1 MAERIVLFTG
11 KGGVGKTTVAAA
23 TALRAAELGHRTVV
37 VSTDP
42 AHSLGDAFDRTLGP
56 EPVPVVRNLWAQE
69 TDVYYNI
76 RRWWG
81 TVHDWLK
88 GLMAWQGVDEMDADE
103 IAAVPGMEEL
113 SNLLWINSHHDSGEY
128 DLVVVDCAPTGETLL
143 LLSFPETAHWWID
156 KFLPIQRRLTQVLR
170 PVIRPLTGIPVPD
183 REVFDA
189 VEELMGELARLQG
202 LLSDQS
208 LATVRLV
215 VNPQKMVVRET
226 QRTFTYLNLYG
237 YVTDAVVCNRVL
249 PAEAMESE
257 FARQWQASLEG
268 YRRYIEEAFSPLPIL
283 EVPLLRHEVTGLK
296 SLREMADCLY
306 GEDDPARI
314 LYPTVT
320 HEVRAEE
327 GGFVLSL
334 PAPFASKRD
343 VSLAQR
349 GDELSVHVGVHRRNI
364 VLPRVL
370 AGLTATSARLDEG
383 RLSIFFPRRERRSA

>member
-23 TALRAAELGHRTVV
+23 TAVRAAQLGHRTIV

-42 AHSLGDAFDRTLGP
+42 AHSLGDAFNKQLGP
-56 EPVPVVRNLWAQE
+56 EPVRVAKNLWAQE
-69 TDVYYNI
+69 TDVHYNI

-88 GLMAWQGVDEMDADE
+88 GLMAWQGVDEMEADE
-103 IAAVPGMEEL
+103 VAAVPGMEEL
-113 SNLLWINSHHDSGEY
+113 SNLLWVNHHYESDDY
-128 DLVVVDCAPTGETLL
+128 DLVLVDCAPTGETLL

-156 KFLPIQRRLTQVLR
+156 KFLPIQRRVTQVIR
-170 PVIRPLTGIPVPD
+170 PIIRPLTGIPVPEK
-183 REVFDA
+183 EVFDA
-189 VEELMGELARLQG
+189 VEELVEELSRLQE
-202 LLSDQS
+202 LLSDRS
-208 LATVRLV
+208 VATVRLV

-249 PAEAMESE
+249 PAEFMESE
-257 FARQWQASLEG
+257 FARHWQESLEG
-268 YRRYIEEAFSPLPIL
+268 YRSYIEEAFSPLPIL

-296 SLREMADCLY
+296 SLREMAGHLY
-306 GEDDPARI
+306 GDDDPARI
-314 LYPTVT
+314 FYPAVA
-320 HEVRAEE
+320 HEIRAED

-334 PAPFASKRD
+334 RAPFASKRD

-349 GDELSVHVGVHRRNI
+349 GDELAVQVGVHRRNI

-370 AGLTATSARLDEG
+370 AGLTATNARLEEG
-383 RLSIFFPRRERRSA
+383 ELVIFFPRREKRPA